1 MDSKSAEWQLELE
14 RIWQAPAPDWGEAA
28 RLADVMARTAAEV
41 LLRQAAAQALPI
53 LRHAVAASTDPAITD
68 AARRRL
74 GIIREVLHTLAT
86 PKFGRRDIP
95 VKPLAPEAQHRQ
107 LLGLPLDRRLSAPE
121 IHRAWKRAAKSAHP
135 DAGGSAQAFLAL
147 SAAREALIEEIS
159 FSRAG

>member
-1 MDSKSAEWQLELE
+1 MDSKLNEWQLEVE
-14 RIWQAPAPDWGEAA
+14 RIWQAAAPDWREAA
-28 RLADVMARTAAEV
+28 RLAEVMARTGAES

-53 LRHAVAASTDPAITD
+53 LRHAATVTADPAIAD

-74 GIIREVLHTLAT
+74 RIIREVLHTLTT

-95 VKPLAPEAQHRQ
+95 VKALAPEQQHRQ

-135 DAGGSAQAFLAL
+135 DAGGSAQAFQAL
-147 SAAREALIEEIS
+147 SAAREALIEEVR
-159 FSRAG
+159 FRRA